1 MTNENAL
8 VEKIIAKI
16 DSVINPVVG
25 SVKENNYKVE
35 AFPENPTDYE
45 LNHPNG
51 AVLVRMGSYRPSLL
65 NGNKQSD
72 FTDVIL
78 TLLANGLKGDIGV
91 YSLTEITRKAMEEV
105 FHSGSRFYISGATPP
120 DIFQDEIWTRDMT
133 FILPGVYLVGL

>member
-1 MTNENAL
+1 MTDENAL

-16 DSVINPVVG
+16 DSIINPTVG

-72 FTDVIL
+72 FSDVIL
-78 TLLANGLKGDIGV
+78 TLLANGLKGEIGV
-91 YSLTEITRKAMEEV
+91 YSLTEITRRAMEQV
-105 FHSGSRFYISGATPP
+105 FHAGSRFYITGATPP
-120 DIFQDEIWTRDMT
+120 DIFQDDIWTRDLSFT
-133 FILPGVYLVGL
+133 LPGVHLVGL